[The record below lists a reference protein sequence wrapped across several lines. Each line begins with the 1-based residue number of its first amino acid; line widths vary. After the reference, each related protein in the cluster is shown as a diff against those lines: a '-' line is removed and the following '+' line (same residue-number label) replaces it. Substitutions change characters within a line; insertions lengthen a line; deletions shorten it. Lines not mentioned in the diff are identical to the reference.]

1 MCKCGNI
8 LSKAVLIS
16 RGLDQESMEVKEDR
30 KECRKI
36 RKILFSFECMTE
48 SVIHRVGD
56 EGKEGTPVPMPNTEV
71 KLFSVDDTWRVTAR
85 ESRTLPT

>member
-30 KECRKI
+30 KENRKI
-36 RKILFSFECMTE
+36 RKILFSFECMTG
-48 SVIHRVGD
+48 VIHERVGD

>member
-30 KECRKI
+30 KDCRKI
-36 RKILFSFECMTE
+36 RKILFSFECMTKD
-48 SVIHRVGD
+48 IHRVGD

>member
-1 MCKCGNI
+1 M
-8 LSKAVLIS
+8 
-16 RGLDQESMEVKEDR
+16 
-30 KECRKI
+30 
-36 RKILFSFECMTE
+36 FSFECMTG
-48 SVIHRVGD
+48 VIHERVGD